1 MQGKRE
7 REVKD
12 DSWISGLDDWIMMP
26 PVKQQVERGEN
37 FREGKGLKTRSIL
50 NMLNP
55 RGPVYSTD
63 DQQAIV
69 LVSLKLRS
77 EVWARDL
84 TMSQNRIPSKVPR

>member
-1 MQGKRE
+1 
-7 REVKD
+7 
-12 DSWISGLDDWIMMP
+12 MMP
-26 PVKQQVERGEN
+26 PVRQQVERGES
-37 FREGKGLKTRSIL
+37 FREEKGLKTRSIL

-55 RGPVYSTD
+55 RGSVYSTD

-84 TMSQNRIPSKVPR
+84 TMS